1 MVNPAVIAAG
11 ASLLG
16 GILGRNSEKKAIAAQ
31 NEYNKPVN
39 IRARAEEAGFN
50 PLLFVG
56 AGVGQQTATGGSN
69 IMGSAIANAGLAL
82 ADGMDK
88 EKMLEIERA
97 RLAMDREK
105 LDALLNNAT
114 IRPKVGGIY
123 AQRVQA
129 PSGADLGGRNYRA
142 PAAGL
147 APPRRPS
154 LNDERVPV
162 IYPDNSIKTIPK
174 KWADRLKIGAMDAL
188 IVEDFEALGGDEGGQ
203 VLALPQMPAVG
214 HQLQGE
220 GKKGTLVD
228 AVTHPFDY
236 LGNKTGLGVTVGG
249 RTVGNT
255 KRPPKEKRYDLRSWP
270 SKGWSFTDPAYL
282 ER

>member
-1 MVNPAVIAAG
+1 
-11 ASLLG
+11 
-16 GILGRNSEKKAIAAQ
+16 
-31 NEYNKPVN
+31 
-39 IRARAEEAGFN
+39 
-50 PLLFVG
+50 
-56 AGVGQQTATGGSN
+56 
-69 IMGSAIANAGLAL
+69 MGSAIANAGLAL
-82 ADGMDK
+82 ADGMGK
-88 EKMLEIERA
+88 EEMLEIERS

-129 PSGADLGGRNYRA
+129 PSGAGLGARNYRA
-142 PAAGL
+142 PAVGL
-147 APPRRPS
+147 APLRRPS

-174 KWADRLKIGAMDAL
+174 KWADRLQIGAMDAL

-203 VLALPQMPAVG
+203 ALALPQMPAVG
-214 HQLQGE
+214 HQLAGE
-220 GKKGTLVD
+220 GKKGTFVD
-228 AVTHPFDY
+228 AVTSPFDY
-236 LGNKTGLGVTVGG
+236 LGNKTGVGVTVGG

-282 ER
+282 E